1 MQVKSAVSKF
11 DSIKLL
17 SVVIPS
23 YKQQKTISKDVKRI
37 FQTLLSV
44 QIPFE
49 LIVVVDGFSD
59 KTFDRAKKLESK
71 NLHVYGYEKNQGKGY
86 AIRYGFSKAKGDV
99 VGFIDSGMD
108 IDPTG
113 IIMLLNHM
121 EWYNA
126 DVIVGS
132 KLHSVS
138 QVNYPLERKLL
149 SWGYRTITHTLFG
162 FKVRDTQ
169 VGLKFFRR
177 KVVDAVFPRLL
188 EKKFAFDIEV
198 LAVAYTLGFRRI
210 YEAPIKLKF
219 SGMSTI
225 TSKNFWEVILN
236 IFTDTLIVFWRQK
249 IIHHYSKNRRLPK
262 YTWSRS

>member
-1 MQVKSAVSKF
+1 MQKARNKSF
-11 DSIKLL
+11 EDIKLL
-17 SVVIPS
+17 SVIIPS
-23 YKQQKTISKDVKRI
+23 YKQEKTIARDIKRI
-37 FQTLLSV
+37 YSTLSTV

-49 LIVVVDGFSD
+49 LIVVVDGFQD
-59 KTFDRAKKLESK
+59 KTFSKAKRFENDVVKIF
-71 NLHVYGYEKNQGKGY
+71 GYEKNQGKGF
-86 AIRYGFSKAKGDV
+86 AVRYGFSKAKGNV

-126 DVIVGS
+126 DIIVGS

-138 QVNYPLERKLL
+138 QVNYPLERKIL
-149 SWGYRTITHTLFG
+149 SWGYRTITHLLFG

-177 KVVDAVFPRLL
+177 KVVDSVFPRLR

-198 LAVAYTLGFRRI
+198 LAVAYTLGFKRI

-219 SGMSTI
+219 TGASTI
-225 TSKNFWEVILN
+225 TSKNFWDIIYAMLL
-236 IFTDTLIVFWRQK
+236 DTLRVFWRQK
-249 IIHHYSKNRRLPK
+249 ITRFYAKAKKNPRISWAK
-262 YTWSRS
+262 

>member
-1 MQVKSAVSKF
+1 MQRAINKSF
-11 DSIKLL
+11 ENIKLL

-23 YKQQKTISKDVKRI
+23 YKQQRTIARDIKRI
-37 FQTLLSV
+37 FSTLSTV

-49 LIVVVDGFSD
+49 MIVIVDGFLD
-59 KTFDRAKKLESK
+59 KTYDRAKKLE
-71 NLHVYGYEKNQGKGY
+71 NERVHIFGYEKNKGKGF
-86 AIRYGFSKAKGDV
+86 AIRYGFSKARGDV
-99 VGFIDSGMD
+99 IGFIDSGMD

-126 DVIVGS
+126 DIIVGS

-138 QVNYPLERKLL
+138 QVNYPVERKIL
-149 SWGYRTITHTLFG
+149 SWGYRTITHLLFG

-177 KVVDAVFPRLL
+177 KVVDSVFPRLR

-210 YEAPIKLKF
+210 FEAPIKLKF
-219 SGMSTI
+219 TGVSTI
-225 TSKNFWEVILN
+225 TSKNFWEIIYAMLL
-236 IFTDTLIVFWRQK
+236 DTLRVFWRQK
-249 IIHHYSKNRRLPK
+249 ITRYYAKTRKAPRISWAK
-262 YTWSRS
+262 